1 MSLDVDWEGM
11 DTVAPEEPNPFDP
24 DRHPEEYA
32 AWEKQTAAAREQVE
46 AARERQRELIERE
59 REERKARYLAD
70 ETEREYV
77 RIQARRLAEQ
87 RLNDEQHQAADDA
100 PASSWA
106 PLDLTDILDGSYV
119 PEEPRLMPRCDG
131 VCLLYPGRVH
141 TFQGES
147 ESGKSMVAQAETA
160 RVLAAG
166 GRVGY
171 IDFESDASVVVGR
184 ILMMGATREQVATG
198 LLYLRPG
205 VRPHATLE
213 DRAAFD
219 QLLADRLD
227 LAVIDGVTEAASVF
241 GVASKDND
249 EITAWNRLFAR
260 PLAQQTGAAVI
271 QVDHVTKDSESRGR
285 FAIGAQ
291 AKMSALDGAAYV
303 VEVKEPLGRGLRG
316 VVVLRVAKD
325 RPGAIRPNCG
335 AFRKSDRTQ
344 EAAQVVVDSTT
355 DGVIAVTLE
364 APSSDADAR
373 SDEFRP
379 TSVMERVSQFL
390 EAQPTDQSENQVMKG
405 VGGRDSVKK
414 AAINALVTEGFVARF
429 VGPRNA
435 QMHHL
440 NARYRQSEDPKSD
453 KYEAREG
460 VRPGWAEVEPPP
472 DWPE

>member
-1 MSLDVDWEGM
+1 MTDIDLWEGM
-11 DTVAPEEPNPFDP
+11 DSVAPAEPNPFDP
-24 DRHPEEYA
+24 GSPEYA
-32 AWEKQTAAAREQVE
+32 AWQRQEDAARAEVR
-46 AARERQRELIERE
+46 AARERQR
-59 REERKARYLAD
+59 LAE
-70 ETEREYV
+70 ETEREYL
-77 RIQARRLAEQ
+77 RLRARKLAEQ

-100 PASSWA
+100 PVSSWA
-106 PLDLTDILDGSYV
+106 PLDLTSILDGTYV

-160 RVLAAG
+160 RVLIAG
-166 GRVGY
+166 GRVAY
-171 IDFESDASVVVGR
+171 VDFESDASVVVGR
-184 ILMMGATREQVATG
+184 ILMMGASREQVAAG

-205 VRPHATLE
+205 VRPHATA
-213 DRAAFD
+213 DDKAAFE
-219 QLLADRLD
+219 QLLRDRLD

-325 RPGAIRPNCG
+325 RPGAIRPHCG
-335 AFRKSDRTQ
+335 QFRKSDRTQ
-344 EAAQVVVDSTT
+344 EAAQVVVDSTE
-355 DGVIAVTLE
+355 DGRIAITIDGPG
-364 APSSDADAR
+364 ADGTDAR
-373 SDEFRP
+373 ADGFRP
-379 TSVMERVSQFL
+379 TAVMERISLFL
-390 EAQPTDQSENQVMKG
+390 EAQPGAQSTNQVMQG
-405 VGGRDSVKK
+405 VGGRESVKK
-414 AAINALVTEGFVARF
+414 TALAALVEEGFVSRHTGA
-429 VGPRNA
+429 RNA
-435 QMHHL
+435 AMHSCA
-440 NARYRQSEDPKSD
+440 ARYRQAEDPRSD
-453 KYEAREG
+453 KYEPREG
-460 VRPGWAEVEPPP
+460 GRPAWAEVEPPP

>member
-1 MSLDVDWEGM
+1 VTVSDLDEWDRWEGF
-11 DTVAPEEPNPFDP
+11 DTVPPPEPEPGDQTNPFDP
-24 DRHPEEYA
+24 TSPEHEVWQRQEDADRA
-32 AWEKQTAAAREQVE
+32 E
-46 AARERQRELIERE
+46 AKAIRERQRLA
-59 REERKARYLAD
+59 EETD
-70 ETEREYV
+70 REYL
-77 RIQARRLAEQ
+77 RLRARKLAEQ

-100 PASSWA
+100 PVSSWA
-106 PLDLTDILDGSYV
+106 PIDLTAILDGSYV
-119 PEEPRLMPRCDG
+119 PEEPLLMPRCDG

-147 ESGKSMVAQAETA
+147 ESGKSMVAQAESA

-166 GRVGY
+166 GRVVY

-184 ILMMGATREQVATG
+184 ILMMGATREQVAAG

-205 VRPHATLE
+205 VRPHATGE
-213 DRAAFD
+213 DRAAYER
-219 QLLADRLD
+219 LLAERFD

-325 RPGAIRPNCG
+325 RPGAIRPHCG
-335 AFRKSDRTQ
+335 QFRKSDRTQ

-355 DGVIAVTLE
+355 DGVIAVTVE
-364 APSSDADAR
+364 PPSADGTDGR
-373 SDEFRP
+373 TDEFRP
-379 TSVMERVSQFL
+379 TSLMERVSRFL
-390 EAQPTDQSENQVMKG
+390 ESQPPGLSENKITTG
-405 VGGRDSVKK
+405 VGGRAVQVRR
-414 AAINALVTEGFVARF
+414 ALAVLVEEKFVVRQKDGRGFAHQLVA
-429 VGPRNA
+429 V
-435 QMHHL
+435 
-440 NARYRQSEDPKSD
+440 YRQADDPKSD
-453 KYEAREG
+453 KYSPDSTGPMWHRD
-460 VRPGWAEVEPPP
+460 EVEPPE
-472 DWPE
+472 WGPE

>member
-1 MSLDVDWEGM
+1 MSDLDEWDRWEGF
-11 DTVAPEEPNPFDP
+11 DTVPPPEPGPYDRTNPFDA
-24 DRHPEEYA
+24 DSPEHDVWQRKEDAERA
-32 AWEKQTAAAREQVE
+32 AYRAQRQK
-46 AARERQRELIERE
+46 ER
-59 REERKARYLAD
+59 LAE
-70 ETEREYV
+70 ETEREYL
-77 RIQARRLAEQ
+77 RLRARKLAEQ
-87 RLNDEQHQAADDA
+87 RLNDEQHQATDDA
-100 PASSWA
+100 PVSSWA
-106 PLDLTDILDGSYV
+106 PLDLSAILDGSYV
-119 PEEPRLMPRCDG
+119 PEEPRLMARCDG

-147 ESGKSMVAQAETA
+147 ESGKSMVAQAESA
-160 RVLAAG
+160 RVLTAG
-166 GRVGY
+166 GRVVY

-184 ILMMGATREQVATG
+184 ILMMGATREQVAAG

-213 DRAAFD
+213 DRAAFEK
-219 QLLADRLD
+219 LLTDRFD

-325 RPGAIRPNCG
+325 RPGAVRPHCG
-335 AFRKSDRTQ
+335 QFRKSDRTQ

-355 DGVIAVTLE
+355 DGVIAVTVE
-364 APSSDADAR
+364 PPNTDGDGR
-373 SDEFRP
+373 SDDFRP
-379 TSVMERVSQFL
+379 TSVMERISQFL
-390 EAQPTDQSENQVMKG
+390 EAQPADQSENQVMRG
-405 VGGRDSVKK
+405 VSGRDSVKK
-414 AAINALVTEGFVARF
+414 AALAALVAEGFVARF
-429 VGPRNA
+429 TGSRNA

-440 NARYRQSEDPKSD
+440 NARYRQSDDPKSD
-453 KYEAREG
+453 KYEPREG
-460 VRPGWAEVEPPP
+460 GRPGWAEVEPPP
-472 DWPE
+472 EWPE

>member
-1 MSLDVDWEGM
+1 MTIDIDLWEGM
-11 DTVAPEEPNPFDP
+11 DTVAPAEPNPYDP
-24 DRHPEEYA
+24 DQWPEEHA
-32 AWEKQTAAAREQVE
+32 DHERQQAQARAEVR
-46 AARERQRELIERE
+46 AARERQL
-59 REERKARYLAD
+59 LAA
-70 ETEREYV
+70 ETEREYL
-77 RIQARRLAEQ
+77 RLRARKLAEQ
-87 RLNDEQHQAADDA
+87 RLNDEQHQATDDA
-100 PASSWA
+100 PVSSWA
-106 PLDLTDILDGSYV
+106 PLDLSAILDGSYV
-119 PEEPRLMPRCDG
+119 PEEPLLMPRCDG

-166 GRVGY
+166 GRVVY

-184 ILMMGATREQVATG
+184 ILMMGATREQVAAG

-213 DRAAFD
+213 DRAAYE
-219 QLLADRLD
+219 QLLAARFD

-241 GVASKDND
+241 GVVSKDND

-325 RPGAIRPNCG
+325 RPGAIRPHCG
-335 AFRKSDRTQ
+335 QFRKSDRTQ

-355 DGVIAVTLE
+355 DGVIAVTVE
-364 APSSDADAR
+364 PPGADGTDGR
-373 SDEFRP
+373 SDDFRP
-379 TSVMERVSQFL
+379 TSVMERISQFL
-390 EAQPTDQSENQVMKG
+390 EAQQTDQSENQVMRG
-405 VGGRDSVKK
+405 VSGRDSVKK
-414 AAINALVTEGFVARF
+414 AALAALVTEGYVARF
-429 VGPRNA
+429 TGPRNA

-440 NARYRQSEDPKSD
+440 NAKYRQADDPKSD
-453 KYEAREG
+453 KYEPREG
-460 VRPGWAEVEPPP
+460 GRPAWAEVEPPP

>member
-1 MSLDVDWEGM
+1 MTHDIDLWEGM
-11 DTVAPEEPNPFDP
+11 DSVAPAEPNPFDRGTP
-24 DRHPEEYA
+24 EYA
-32 AWEKQTAAAREQVE
+32 AWQRQEDAARAEVR
-46 AARERQRELIERE
+46 AARERQRLA
-59 REERKARYLAD
+59 EEA
-70 ETEREYV
+70 EREYL
-77 RIQARRLAEQ
+77 RLRARKLAEQ
-87 RLNDEQHQAADDA
+87 RLNDEQHQATDDA
-100 PASSWA
+100 PVSSWA
-106 PLDLTDILDGSYV
+106 PLDLTSILDGTYV

-160 RVLAAG
+160 RVLIAG
-166 GRVGY
+166 GRVAY
-171 IDFESDASVVVGR
+171 VDFESDASVVVGR
-184 ILMMGATREQVATG
+184 ILMMGASREQVAAG

-205 VRPHATLE
+205 VRPHATA
-213 DRAAFD
+213 DDKAAFE
-219 QLLADRLD
+219 QLLRDRLD

-325 RPGAIRPNCG
+325 RPGAIRPHCG
-335 AFRKSDRTQ
+335 QFRKSDRTQ
-344 EAAQVVVDSTT
+344 EAAQVVVDSTE
-355 DGVIAVTLE
+355 DGRIAITIDGPG
-364 APSSDADAR
+364 ADGTDAR
-373 SDEFRP
+373 ADGFRP
-379 TSVMERVSQFL
+379 TAVMERISQFL
-390 EAQPTDQSENQVMKG
+390 EAQPGPQSTNQVMQG
-405 VGGRDSVKK
+405 VGGRESVKK
-414 AAINALVTEGFVARF
+414 TALAALVEEGFVSRHTGA
-429 VGPRNA
+429 RNA
-435 QMHHL
+435 AMHSVA
-440 NARYRQSEDPKSD
+440 ARYRQAEDPRSD
-453 KYEAREG
+453 KYEPREG
-460 VRPGWAEVEPPP
+460 GRPAWAEVEPPP

>member
-1 MSLDVDWEGM
+1 MTVSDLDEWDRWEGF
-11 DTVAPEEPNPFDP
+11 DTVPPPEPEPGDQTNPFDA
-24 DRHPEEYA
+24 DRSPEEHA
-32 AWEKQTAAAREQVE
+32 AHERSVARDRAE
-46 AARERQRELIERE
+46 AKAIRERQR
-59 REERKARYLAD
+59 LAE
-70 ETEREYV
+70 ETEREYL
-77 RIQARRLAEQ
+77 RLRARKLAEQ
-87 RLNDEQHQAADDA
+87 RLNDEQHQATDDA

-106 PLDLTDILDGSYV
+106 PLDLTAILDGSYV

-147 ESGKSMVAQAETA
+147 ESGKSMVAQAESA

-166 GRVGY
+166 GRVVY

-184 ILMMGATREQVATG
+184 ILMMGATREQVAAG

-219 QLLADRLD
+219 RLLADQFD

-325 RPGAIRPNCG
+325 RPGAIRPHCG
-335 AFRKSDRTQ
+335 QFRKSDRTQ

-355 DGVIAVTLE
+355 DGAIAVTVE
-364 APSSDADAR
+364 PPGADGADGR

-379 TSVMERVSQFL
+379 TSLMERVSRFL
-390 EAQPTDQSENQVMKG
+390 ESQPPGLSENKITTG
-405 VGGRDSVKK
+405 VGGRAVQVRRALAVLVEEKFVVRQKDGRGFAHQL
-414 AAINALVTEGFVARF
+414 AAV
-429 VGPRNA
+429 
-435 QMHHL
+435 
-440 NARYRQSEDPKSD
+440 YRQADDPKSD
-453 KYEAREG
+453 KYSPDSRG
-460 VRPGWAEVEPPP
+460 PMWHRDEVEPPE
-472 DWPE
+472 WGPE

>member
-1 MSLDVDWEGM
+1 MPELDEPDWWVGM
-11 DTVAPEEPNPFDP
+11 DVLAPTEPNMFRPGT
-24 DRHPEEYA
+24 PEHENWERKSAEARA
-32 AWEKQTAAAREQVE
+32 AVRAAREK
-46 AARERQRELIERE
+46 QRLNE
-59 REERKARYLAD
+59 
-70 ETEREYV
+70 ETEREYL
-77 RIQARRLAEQ
+77 RLRARKLAEQ
-87 RLNDEQHQAADDA
+87 RLNDEEHQAADEA
-100 PASSWA
+100 PISSWA
-106 PLDLTDILDGSYV
+106 PQDLTAILDGTYV
-119 PEEPRLMPRCDG
+119 AEEPLFMPRTDD
-131 VCLLYPGRVH
+131 VYLLYPGRVH

-147 ESGKSMVAQAETA
+147 ESGKSMVAQAESA

-166 GRVGY
+166 GRVVY

-205 VRPHATLE
+205 VRPGATAD

-219 QLLADRLD
+219 RILADRFD

-249 EITAWNRLFAR
+249 EITAWNRAFAR

-291 AKMSALDGAAYV
+291 AKMSGLDGAAYV

-335 AFRKSDRTQ
+335 QFRKSDRTQ

-355 DGVIAVTLE
+355 DGVIAVTVE
-364 APSSDADAR
+364 PPGADGADAR

-379 TSVMERVSQFL
+379 TSVMERISVFL
-390 EAQPTDQSENQVMKG
+390 EAQPSAQSENQVMKG
-405 VGGRDSVKK
+405 VNGRDSVKK
-414 AAINALVTEGFVARF
+414 AAITALVSEGYVQRYTGA
-429 VGPRNA
+429 RNA
-435 QMHHL
+435 AMHQL
-440 NARYRQSEDPKSD
+440 TAKYRQADDPKSD
-453 KYEAREG
+453 KYEPREG
-460 VRPGWAEVEPPP
+460 GRPAWAEVEPPP
-472 DWPE
+472 EWPE

>member
-1 MSLDVDWEGM
+1 MTDLDEWDRWEGF
-11 DTVAPEEPNPFDP
+11 DTVPPPEPGPGDQTNPFDAGS
-24 DRHPEEYA
+24 PEHEVWQRKEDA
-32 AWEKQTAAAREQVE
+32 
-46 AARERQRELIERE
+46 ERAQIRAQRERE
-59 REERKARYLAD
+59 RLAA
-70 ETEREYV
+70 ETEREYL
-77 RIQARRLAEQ
+77 RLRARKLAEQ
-87 RLNDEQHQAADDA
+87 RLNDEQHQAVDDA

-106 PLDLTDILDGSYV
+106 PLDLSAILDGSYV

-166 GRVGY
+166 GRAVY

-184 ILMMGATREQVATG
+184 ILMMGATREQVAAG

-205 VRPHATLE
+205 VRPHATND
-213 DRAAFD
+213 DRTAFE
-219 QLLADRLD
+219 QLLADRYD

-335 AFRKSDRTQ
+335 QFRKSDRTQ

-355 DGVIAVTLE
+355 DGQIAVTVE
-364 APSSDADAR
+364 PPAGDTDGR
-373 SDEFRP
+373 TDEFRP
-379 TSVMERVSQFL
+379 TALMERVSRFL
-390 EAQPTDQSENQVMKG
+390 EGQPPGLSENKITGG
-405 VGGRDSVKK
+405 VEGRAVQIRK
-414 AAINALVTEGFVARF
+414 ALTVLVEEKFVARQQAGRGF
-429 VGPRNA
+429 AHQVVA
-435 QMHHL
+435 
-440 NARYRQSEDPKSD
+440 AYRQSEDPKSD
-453 KYEAREG
+453 KYSPDSGGPMWHRD
-460 VRPGWAEVEPPP
+460 EVEPPN
-472 DWPE
+472 WGPE